1 MAPLFRDPRPPPAY
15 FGNDEHLAGG
25 TSPRGDRPIANTCPP
40 AARQTSAGSTVCART
55 RSDCTRLPGF
65 TDDPDDWAGEVDTP
79 CYIVDLIGK
88 VTRVAVETVRIV
100 NSIDT
105 RKQRDD

>member
-1 MAPLFRDPRPPPAY
+1 MAPLFRGPRPAPAY
-15 FGNDEHLAGG
+15 FGNDERLAGG
-25 TSPRGDRPIANTCPP
+25 TSPRVTNQRQYVAP
-40 AARQTSAGSTVCART
+40 AARQISSSRTVCART

-79 CYIVDLIGK
+79 CYIVDLISK

-100 NSIDT
+100 DSIDT